1 MPEHMNTT
9 QSLLDGC
16 CRLMTGR
23 LRVSMDLML
32 RQAEARLFDMVLV
45 QEGVGRTPRYINAIR
60 EMRMKKGE
68 IQIRF
73 ENRFTTLFQQQ
84 LEHLSIPIEFSTMT
98 TTPEKAALGHA
109 AGRVRAECREVLSS
123 LDKQFS
129 AMLED
134 GGEEDNPVQPELV
147 LEAFWESCRDVNTEP
162 EIRVLLVK
170 LFEEY
175 VASDLLDVYADIGRY
190 LQSHTPPLDGHS
202 S

>member
-1 MPEHMNTT
+1 MNTT
-9 QSLLDGC
+9 QLLLDGC

-23 LRVSMDLML
+23 LRTSMNLML
-32 RQAEARLFDMVLV
+32 KQAEARLFDMVLEK
-45 QEGVGRTPRYINAIR
+45 EGLGRTPRYINAIR
-60 EMRMKKGE
+60 EMRMKNGE

-73 ENRFTTLFQQQ
+73 ENRFTALFQQQ
-84 LEHLSIPIEFSTMT
+84 LEHLSVPIEFSTMT

-129 AMLED
+129 AVLED
-134 GGEEDNPVQPELV
+134 LDEEDNPVQPELV
-147 LEAFWESCRDVNTEP
+147 LEAFWESCRDVKAEP

-175 VASDLLDVYADIGRY
+175 VTVDLRDVYADIGRY
-190 LQSHTPPLDGHS
+190 LQSHAQVHDDHS